1 MSLFVDLIEFG
12 HAGKQVFCSI
22 KWICRLKRQS
32 FKLYFLPNKWQRWGT
47 CWNMCWLLRN
57 WAFLAFLPFPTEPT
71 RWNDSESFTVAPT
84 FSTHKIW
91 TMAFP
96 GIICTVPQMRLWL
109 SICICGIWLVPFLH
123 KGTCMMFHCSAA
135 FCSRTS
141 QLKNTQKISKEVS
154 CAMGWKRFDWR
165 EWFSPLPITNSM
177 LQASLQGVFIQN
189 FCTASRVEQWGYDK
203 ADECQVGMYSCTF
216 GTGCILR
223 MSQEHAVAHVQ

>member
-96 GIICTVPQMRLWL
+96 GIICTVPQMRDLAG
-109 SICICGIWLVPFLH
+109 SVPAQRHLH
-123 KGTCMMFHCSAA
+123 DVPL
-135 FCSRTS
+135 FCSILQPNIS
-141 QLKNTQKISKEVS
+141 TQKYSKDL
-154 CAMGWKRFDWR
+154 KRSFLRNGMEKVWLA
-165 EWFSPLPITNSM
+165 WMIF
-177 LQASLQGVFIQN
+177 
-189 FCTASRVEQWGYDK
+189 TA
-203 ADECQVGMYSCTF
+203 
-216 GTGCILR
+216 
-223 MSQEHAVAHVQ
+223 AHHK